1 MVCNSES
8 GALLAVLDP
17 WEVPMDGLKQAWK
30 CLTRVKLAFNL
41 CACPRGLGPS
51 VVGTAVDLAGVG
63 SRQWCATASVE
74 PCSRS

>member
-17 WEVPMDGLKQAWK
+17 WEVPLDGLKQAWK

-41 CACPRGLGPS
+41 CACPRGLG
-51 VVGTAVDLAGVG
+51 ALRCWH
-63 SRQWCATASVE
+63 SR
-74 PCSRS
+74 